1 MRIYTMVVALAC
13 LPGAALAC
21 PPGET
26 PVFSCTVQ
34 SGKVAQ
40 VCQAPEQIR
49 YTFGRPGAAPEM
61 TVAVPNSKFVWH
73 SDGGSAMDTTDL
85 NFDTRGTRYV
95 VSATRYRDEDPPLD
109 AQIRVERSGEQVA
122 TVMCRD
128 ESVRL
133 AERSITAVKTP
144 Y

>member
-1 MRIYTMVVALAC
+1 MRFYIMVATLAC

-21 PPGET
+21 PAGET
-26 PVFSCTVQ
+26 AVFSCTVQ
-34 SGKVAQ
+34 NGKVVQ

-49 YTFGRPGAAPEM
+49 YTFGRAGAAPEM
-61 TVAVPNSKFVWH
+61 TIAVPNSEFVWH
-73 SDGGSAMDTTDL
+73 SDGGSAIDTTDL
-85 NFDTRGTRYV
+85 NFDHRGTRYV

-109 AQIRVERSGEQVA
+109 AHIRVERGVEQVA
-122 TVMCRD
+122 NVVCRD

-133 AERSITAVKTP
+133 DEQAITTPKTL